1 VSADPGYRL
10 PNLLIL
16 GAAKSGTTYLHG
28 ELARHPDVFMSAIKE
43 PSFFSDSFQVVR
55 NPIAYADLFAA
66 ARDQRWVGEAS
77 HVYMSHP
84 EGARVLRA
92 FLDPERFIVIL
103 RDPVE
108 RAVSLFNHMSRH
120 GREVCRTI
128 EAAVEREQR
137 RLDSARLR
145 WSTRN
150 YFLNFGYVTSGL
162 YGEQLQ
168 RYIDTFGRDRF
179 CVLFYDELRDEL
191 DVAMKTVYEFLGV
204 PEMEVGRA
212 FSNVGGRKAR
222 VAPLSAAVWKLSLRM
237 PPRRAAVARQLMERL
252 TSPATSRPSAELRAA
267 LYPRFARDLA
277 LLESLIGRPT
287 PRRWHAADGGFGDD
301 PGAPS

>member
-1 VSADPGYRL
+1 MSADPGYRL
-10 PNLLIL
+10 PNYLIL

-55 NPIAYADLFAA
+55 NPIAYADQFAA
-66 ARDQRWVGEAS
+66 AGDQRWVGEAS
-77 HVYMSHP
+77 HLYFSHP

-92 FLDPERFIVIL
+92 FLDLERFIVVL

-120 GREVCRTI
+120 GREVCGTI
-128 EAAVEREQR
+128 EAAIGREQQ
-137 RLDSARLR
+137 RLDSQRLR
-145 WSTRN
+145 WSKRN
-150 YFLNFGYVTSGL
+150 YFLNFGYVSSGL

-168 RYIDTFGRDRF
+168 RYIDTFGRDKF
-179 CVLFYDELRDEL
+179 CVLFYDELRDKHDES
-191 DVAMKTVYEFLGV
+191 MKKVYEFLGIPPIEAARV
-204 PEMEVGRA
+204 

-237 PPRRAAVARQLMERL
+237 PPRRAAGARRLMERL
-252 TSPATSRPSAELRAA
+252 TKPATSTPSAELRAS
-267 LYPRFARDLA
+267 LYPRFAADLA
-277 LLESLIGRPT
+277 HLESLIGRPT
-287 PRRWHAADGGFGDD
+287 PQAWHPAGRGGL
-301 PGAPS
+301 